1 MVIRIYNTSYALI
14 RPNCQFCSTFRI
26 PAIFTLVSL
35 VSNRNLSFLQLYQKY
50 SRSDLLYLPQL
61 PDSDVMTTYL
71 GLFQKLSSK
80 GSGNFFYFSI
90 PRTCGKA
97 QTPTPTPDKS
107 EYQLPTPHLNIL
119 VPQDKLDVI
128 MHPPSGQKNPVS
140 THP

>member
-80 GSGNFFYFSI
+80 GSGNFFLLLH
-90 PRTCGKA
+90 PKDMRKGTNA
-97 QTPTPTPDKS
+97 H
-107 EYQLPTPHLNIL
+107 PH
-119 VPQDKLDVI
+119 P
-128 MHPPSGQKNPVS
+128 G
-140 THP
+140 